1 MKNLAIASLAL
12 VLFACSQETGELA
25 KLQETKDSLK
35 VEYKRIGEEI
45 AAIDLL
51 IADLDTTQKLTYVST
66 LEVESSDYSH
76 YFEVYGNVEAD
87 FNATIY
93 PEATGLVKRILV
105 KEGQDVSKGQV
116 LIELDNSLLL
126 TQIEEAQTSYDL
138 ANTLYEK
145 QQSLWEQNIGSEVD
159 YLRAKNSKEA
169 AESRLNTLKEQIA
182 KTKIT
187 APFSGKVDAIYPKVG
202 EMAMPQMSVSRMV
215 NMDKVYIKAD
225 VAERYVN
232 SVRPGTMAMVDIDV
246 IDFME
251 EVPIERVS
259 EYINPDNRTF
269 TVQLDLN
276 NKKNSLKPNMLASVK
291 IKDYQ
296 SDSTVVLPNRI
307 ILQNPQGKDYVFVV
321 EPLDGG
327 TKGKVVRQLITIGSS
342 YRGQTE
348 ILEGL
353 KPGQILVDKGA
364 RSVKEGQTV
373 AISK

>member
-1 MKNLAIASLAL
+1 MKNLALASIALL
-12 VLFACSQETGELA
+12 LFACTEKDDLA

-35 VEYKRIGEEI
+35 KEYKKIQEEI
-45 AAIDLL
+45 AVVDLAI
-51 IADLDTTQKLTYVST
+51 AELDTTQKLSYVST
-66 LEVESSDYSH
+66 LEVESRNFSH

-93 PEATGLVKRILV
+93 PEATGLVNRILV

-116 LIELDNSLLL
+116 LIELDNTLLL
-126 TQIEEAQTSYDL
+126 TQIDEAQTSYDL
-138 ANTLYEK
+138 AYTLYEK
-145 QQSLWEQNIGSEVD
+145 QKSLWDQKIGSEVD
-159 YLRAKNSKEA
+159 YLRAKNSMEA
-169 AESRLNTLKEQIA
+169 SKSRLKTLKEQVA

-202 EMAMPQMSVSRMV
+202 EMAMPQMSALRMV
-215 NMDKVYIKAD
+215 NMDKVYIKAE

-232 SVRPGTMAMVDIDV
+232 SVKPGTIADVSIDV

-251 EVPIERVS
+251 EVPIQRVS

-291 IKDYQ
+291 IKDYE

-307 ILQNPQGKDYVFVV
+307 ILQNPQGNDYVFVI
-321 EPLDGG
+321 EPLEGG
-327 TKGKVVRQLITIGSS
+327 EKGKVVRQLITIGSS
-342 YRGQTE
+342 YRGETE

-364 RSVKEGQTV
+364 RSVKAGQMV

>member
-1 MKNLAIASLAL
+1 MKNLALASIALL
-12 VLFACSQETGELA
+12 LFACTEKDDLA

-35 VEYKRIGEEI
+35 KEYKKIQEEI
-45 AAIDLL
+45 AEVDLAI
-51 IADLDTTQKLTYVST
+51 AELDTTQKLSYVSI
-66 LEVESSDYSH
+66 LEVESRNFSH

-93 PEATGLVKRILV
+93 PEATGLVNRILV
-105 KEGQDVSKGQV
+105 KEGQDVRKGQV
-116 LIELDNSLLL
+116 LIELDNTLLL
-126 TQIEEAQTSYDL
+126 TQIDEAQTSYDL
-138 ANTLYEK
+138 AYTLYEK
-145 QQSLWEQNIGSEVD
+145 QKSLWDQKIGSEVD
-159 YLRAKNSKEA
+159 YLRAKNSMEA
-169 AESRLNTLKEQIA
+169 SKSRLKTLKEQEA

-202 EMAMPQMSVSRMV
+202 EIAMPQMSALRMV

-232 SVRPGTMAMVDIDV
+232 SVKPGTIADVSIDV

-251 EVPIERVS
+251 EVPIQRVS

-291 IKDYQ
+291 IKDYE

-307 ILQNPQGKDYVFVV
+307 ILQNPQGNDYVFVI
-321 EPLDGG
+321 EPLEGG
-327 TKGKVVRQLITIGSS
+327 EKGKVVRQLITIGSS
-342 YRGQTE
+342 YRGETE

-364 RSVKEGQTV
+364 RSVKAGQMV

>member
-1 MKNLAIASLAL
+1 MKNLALASIALL
-12 VLFACSQETGELA
+12 LFACTEKDDLA

-35 VEYKRIGEEI
+35 KEYKKIQEEI
-45 AAIDLL
+45 AEVDLAI
-51 IADLDTTQKLTYVST
+51 AELDTTQKLSYVST
-66 LEVESSDYSH
+66 LEVESRNFSH

-93 PEATGLVKRILV
+93 PEATGLVNRILV

-116 LIELDNSLLL
+116 LIELDNTLLL
-126 TQIEEAQTSYDL
+126 TQIDEAQTSYDL
-138 ANTLYEK
+138 AYTLYEK
-145 QQSLWEQNIGSEVD
+145 QKSLWDQKIGSEVD
-159 YLRAKNSKEA
+159 YLRAKNSMEA
-169 AESRLNTLKEQIA
+169 SKSRLKTLKEQVA

-202 EMAMPQMSVSRMV
+202 EMAMPQMSALRMV

-232 SVRPGTMAMVDIDV
+232 SVKPGTIADVSIDV

-251 EVPIERVS
+251 EVPIQRVS

-291 IKDYQ
+291 IKDYE

-307 ILQNPQGKDYVFVV
+307 ILQNPQGNDYVFVI
-321 EPLDGG
+321 EPLEGG
-327 TKGKVVRQLITIGSS
+327 EKGKVVRQLITIGSS
-342 YRGQTE
+342 YRGETE
-348 ILEGL
+348 LLEGL

-364 RSVKEGQTV
+364 RSVKAGQMV

>member
-1 MKNLAIASLAL
+1 MKNLALASIALL
-12 VLFACSQETGELA
+12 LFACTEKDDLA

-35 VEYKRIGEEI
+35 KEYKKIQEEI
-45 AAIDLL
+45 AEVDLAI
-51 IADLDTTQKLTYVST
+51 AELDTTQKLSYVST
-66 LEVESSDYSH
+66 LEVESRNFSH

-93 PEATGLVKRILV
+93 PEATGLVNRILV

-116 LIELDNSLLL
+116 LIELDNTLLL
-126 TQIEEAQTSYDL
+126 TQIDEAQTSYDL
-138 ANTLYEK
+138 AYTLYEK
-145 QQSLWEQNIGSEVD
+145 QKSLWDQKIGSEVD
-159 YLRAKNSKEA
+159 YLRAKNSMEA
-169 AESRLNTLKEQIA
+169 SKSRLKTLKEQVA

-202 EMAMPQMSVSRMV
+202 EMAMPQMSALRMV

-232 SVRPGTMAMVDIDV
+232 SVKPGTIADVSIDV

-251 EVPIERVS
+251 EVPIQRVS

-291 IKDYQ
+291 IKDYE

-307 ILQNPQGKDYVFVV
+307 ILQNPQGNDYVFVI
-321 EPLDGG
+321 EPLEGG
-327 TKGKVVRQLITIGSS
+327 EKGKVVRQLITIGSS
-342 YRGQTE
+342 YRGETE

-364 RSVKEGQTV
+364 RSVKAGQMV